1 MEILNVGIGEMVVI
15 AIIALLVFGPERLPE
30 VARQA
35 ARVFGQLRQAS
46 DDIRRVLAEQ
56 AEPIKEPLEQAR
68 REIESVSQPITDL
81 RKGMKSIGRPL
92 DELNRE
98 IKETFSTVKS
108 AEESSPPTLKKQE
121 PASEKASEANDTRT
135 DEVSHDKT

>member
-35 ARVFGQLRQAS
+35 ARVFAQLRQAS

-56 AEPIKEPLEQAR
+56 AEPIKQPLEQTR
-68 REIESVSQPITDL
+68 REIESMSQPITDL

-92 DELNRE
+92 DEINRE
-98 IKETFSTVKS
+98 LKETVSTVKS
-108 AEESSPPTLKKQE
+108 GGTEESSPPTLKKQDL
-121 PASEKASEANDTRT
+121 ASEKTS
-135 DEVSHDKT
+135 EVSHDST

>member
-35 ARVFGQLRQAS
+35 ARLFGQLRQAS

-56 AEPIKEPLEQAR
+56 AEPIKQPLEQAR

-81 RKGMKSIGRPL
+81 RQGVKSIGRPL
-92 DELNRE
+92 DELNRG
-98 IKETFSTVKS
+98 IKETISMVKS
-108 AEESSPPTLKKQE
+108 GGTEKPSPPILKKQE
-121 PASEKASEANDTRT
+121 SASEKASE
-135 DEVSHDKT
+135 VSHDNR

>member
-1 MEILNVGIGEMVVI
+1 MVVI

-35 ARVFGQLRQAS
+35 ARVFAQLRQTS

-98 IKETFSTVKS
+98 IKETISTVKS
-108 AEESSPPTLKKQE
+108 GGAEKPSPPTLKKQE
-121 PASEKASEANDTRT
+121 PVSQKAS
-135 DEVSHDKT
+135 EVSHDNT